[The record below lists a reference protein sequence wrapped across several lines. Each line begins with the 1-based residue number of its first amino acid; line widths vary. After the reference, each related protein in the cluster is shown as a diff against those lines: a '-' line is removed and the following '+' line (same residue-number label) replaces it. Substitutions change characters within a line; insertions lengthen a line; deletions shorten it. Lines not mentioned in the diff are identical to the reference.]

1 MVRNQSTISLRGDL
15 GALARAV
22 GPEEPQLGTAAADP
36 GETLRVEL
44 LGATREVLGCP
55 TPFVG
60 RREALERVYNGVRDA
75 VRGERLG
82 VIAVTGAPGLG
93 KTRLLAEALA
103 IIDPAGRGIGVWPIL
118 ATASDEADSILA
130 KLVRRRFGISP
141 LDRDQDAWD
150 RIIAI
155 IGAEADP
162 RRFGTT
168 VRGLGF
174 LAGLRASGPDALS
187 PAQDLQGFRRSAT
200 RAFTELLRTDLART
214 PQILVVGNAHLL
226 STGARDALRALLAEL
241 AACPLIAVFIAE
253 TPPNGDRPWPE
264 AATAVEVDTP
274 ALEARDIVRAVRAIA
289 AGREGVGSLPDWLV
303 GLVVEHAAGSPGL
316 AETNLRLLVQRGL
329 VRAVDG
335 HLELARSEPEV
346 EAALQR
352 TPLARDLEEA
362 STLRVTELPA
372 ADVWLMA
379 AAALIGERFE
389 AGAADVV
396 GEALALAQDLPWPA
410 DLETR
415 LAACRDAG
423 LIAADGELGP
433 LGAWRFRHESDRLRL
448 LDRLSPRG
456 RVLASAVAARWLE
469 GARTDTSRSDGT
481 RWERIARHWFDADR
495 RDEGAKALAE
505 AAACAHR
512 GLSIDR
518 ARALYRKALI
528 ALGLGGQD
536 GVTALLERAEAAAI
550 VARGYARLCNETGDF
565 QMSPAL
571 HDAVLALSRVTRDTG
586 ASAEALFGLG
596 FAYRGLGRYAESR
609 VALEAARGLYREL
622 ADADG
627 LAGCLVQL
635 ARLDWIEGGPEQRQD
650 AVRRCDE
657 ALVIRRRLGAPR
669 PLAETLVS
677 LANLHIQR
685 GDHDAARTL
694 LEEARA
700 RFRDLMDLAGE
711 ARCLVAL
718 GALAFY
724 DHDAL
729 RAVDVWRDAL
739 SLAERAGERELISA
753 LLNNLGEA
761 LVELGD
767 HERAAV
773 ALGESLEL
781 AEDGGDPRI
790 RADALKNLAALKA
803 RTADTDGADAA
814 LAEARAVATPLG
826 SPGMNAQL
834 DRVEALILCLS
845 PASGHSAARHA
856 RGLTLLEDVRARFAA
871 LGDTFEE
878 ARTAALLREFSTPA

>member
-1 MVRNQSTISLRGDL
+1 VGRNESTSLLRGDL
-15 GALARAV
+15 GALARVV
-22 GPEEPQLGTAAADP
+22 GPEEPRLGTAAADP
-36 GETLRVEL
+36 GEALRVEL
-44 LGATREVLGCP
+44 LGPTREVMGCP

-103 IIDPAGRGIGVWPIL
+103 IIDPAGRGIGVWPVL
-118 ATASDEADSILA
+118 AVASDDADTILA

-141 LDRDQDAWD
+141 LERDQDAWD

-155 IGAEADP
+155 VGAEADP

-187 PAQDLQGFRRSAT
+187 PAQDLHGFRRVAA
-200 RAFTELLRTDLART
+200 RAFTELLRADLART

-226 STGARDALRALLAEL
+226 APPAREALRALLGEL
-241 AACPLIAVFIAE
+241 AASPLIAVFIAE
-253 TPPNGDRPWPE
+253 TAPQGDRPWPE
-264 AATAVEVDTP
+264 SATAVEVDTP
-274 ALEARDIVRAVRAIA
+274 PLEPRDIDRMIRAIA
-289 AGREGVGSLPDWLV
+289 AGREGEGALPDWLV
-303 GLVVEHAAGSPGL
+303 ELLVEHAAGSPGL
-316 AETNLRLLVQRGL
+316 AETNVRLLVQRGL
-329 VRAVDG
+329 VRAGGG
-335 HLELARSEPEV
+335 HLALSRPEAEV
-346 EAALQR
+346 EASLHR

-362 STLRVTELPA
+362 STLRVSELPA

-396 GEALALAQDLPWPA
+396 GEALALSQELAWPGDLDA
-410 DLETR
+410 R

-423 LIAADGELGP
+423 LIEPEGEVF
-433 LGAWRFRHESDRLRL
+433 GAWRFAHESDRLRL
-448 LDRLSPRG
+448 LDRLAPRA
-456 RVLASAVAARWLE
+456 RTLANAVAARWLE
-469 GARTDTSRSDGT
+469 GAPQDAGRSDGT

-528 ALGLGGQD
+528 ALGLGSQD
-536 GVTALLERAEAAAI
+536 GVSALLERAEAAAI
-550 VARGYARLCNETGDF
+550 VARGYARLCNATGDF
-565 QMSPAL
+565 PMSLPL
-571 HDAVLALSRVTRDTG
+571 HEAVLALSRVTRDTS
-586 ASAEALFGLG
+586 AAAEALFGLG
-596 FAYRGLGRYAESR
+596 FAHRGLGRYPESR
-609 VALEAARGLYREL
+609 AALEAARDLYREL

-657 ALVIRRRLGAPR
+657 ALGIRRRLGAPR

-685 GDHDAARTL
+685 GDHEAARTH

-724 DHDAL
+724 GHDAL

-739 SLAERAGERELISA
+739 ALAERAGERELISA

-803 RTADTDGADAA
+803 RAGDGDAA
-814 LAEARAVATPLG
+814 DDTLQEARAIAAPLG

-845 PASGHSAARHA
+845 PDSAHSHSRRA
-856 RGLTLLEDVRARFAA
+856 RGVTVLEDVRARFAA

-878 ARTAALLREFSTPA
+878 ARTSALLQEFQNA